1 MVILLHGH
9 HKCLHKLLN
18 TDFKISTSITA
29 INWTQH
35 VRDHSAEETTWIL
48 WILVLRMI
56 STGPS
61 CHTSVSASVA
71 MQPITVSSKLATLL
85 SLSVRWKEGTEERP
99 ESCSIFWRHTFH
111 NLNLP
116 TSLERFPHP
125 PKVLSWGISLL
136 YVSWGVDIP
145 DSSAGRIKE
154 TAWGVDI
161 PDPTAGRI
169 KETGNKEE
177 LRAVFSLHS
186 GGWWHHLLVKSRAL
200 MGKLSPAHLWVT
212 QVDVVCV
219 HGSGT

>member
-71 MQPITVSSKLATLL
+71 MQPIMVSSKLATLL
-85 SLSVRWKEGTEERP
+85 YLSVRWKEGTEERP

-116 TSLERFPHP
+116 TSLKRFPYP

-136 YVSWGVDIP
+136 HVSWGVDIP
-145 DSSAGRIKE
+145 DSS
-154 TAWGVDI
+154 
-161 PDPTAGRI
+161 AGRI

-186 GGWWHHLLVKSRAL
+186 GGWCHHLLVKSRAL